1 MLECNKF
8 GKIKTIQIEAE
19 WSVSVRHIDIVLG
32 VSSDTLKGIVR
43 NHLPLQ
49 YKFSRK
55 EINIDDSY
63 DGSKLFTTIP
73 AACRV
78 ILGSTHPIDM
88 TLLIFLLK
96 DIIIYRIRPGKYKKQ
111 GMRHLMIVYLQLQ
124 IIENTSILCLN

>member
-1 MLECNKF
+1 M
-8 GKIKTIQIEAE
+8 
-19 WSVSVRHIDIVLG
+19 SVHHIDIVLG
-32 VSSDTLKGIVR
+32 VSSDTLKGIVC
-43 NHLPLQ
+43 NHLGLQ

-55 EINIDDSY
+55 EINIDDFY

-73 AACRV
+73 AASRV

-111 GMRHLMIVYLQLQ
+111 GMGHLMIVYLQLQ
-124 IIENTSILCLN
+124 IIENTSILCLNSVS